1 MKPLFITLL
10 TAALLAGCSGGTT
23 DLPEQVPD
31 EAALSAPASDK
42 ADNKKEADQGA
53 SVSPAVLQAETADE
67 LAALPPGEL
76 TADFTIEGEASTWNG
91 REVPETI
98 RSAFLDSVKPA
109 AEAAGEDSDALF
121 GAIAGTL
128 GTPSYSELVG
138 WLAEYE
144 PDFDEPLLP
153 EPHEVESEKTRP
165 AFPEKAVI
173 LLDASSSM
181 LLEADGQ
188 LKMETAKSAVRS
200 FGRTIGQKSDVAL
213 YAYGHAGTQNEADKA
228 LSCGT
233 IEDVYPS
240 GKYDAE
246 TFNTAVDGVQ
256 AAGWTP
262 LAGAIRQARE
272 DLAQH
277 EGDIT
282 LYVVS
287 DGAETCGGDPVKEAA
302 AFVQDH
308 PGRHVDIIGFQ
319 VDAEA
324 ESQLKAV
331 ADAGN
336 GNYLGADSLEEMTG
350 GMTEYW
356 LPSDL
361 DLSLLVYQSPDGW
374 ESSTALHHI
383 SERATLAKRAATSE
397 KYRFMGAADLM
408 LEKGLIDEAM
418 RDALN
423 DRSTA
428 REKAHLRI
436 LDGLEEEKRNA
447 VNSEVERID
456 AKIEDYRTRMEALK
470 KEQGS

>member
-1 MKPLFITLL
+1 M
-10 TAALLAGCSGGTT
+10 
-23 DLPEQVPD
+23 
-31 EAALSAPASDK
+31 
-42 ADNKKEADQGA
+42 
-53 SVSPAVLQAETADE
+53 
-67 LAALPPGEL
+67 PPGEL

-98 RSAFLDSVKPA
+98 RAAFLDSVKPA
-109 AEAAGEDSDALF
+109 AEAAGDDPDALF
-121 GAIAGTL
+121 GAIAGFL

-144 PDFDEPLLP
+144 PAFDEPLLP
-153 EPHEVESEKTRP
+153 EPHEIESEKTRP

-213 YAYGHAGTQNEADKA
+213 YAYGHAGTQDEADKA

-233 IEDVYPS
+233 IEGVYPS

-246 TFNTAVDGVQ
+246 TFNAAVDGVR

-262 LAGAIRQARE
+262 LAGAIHQARE

-282 LYVVS
+282 VYVVS

-302 AFVQDH
+302 AFVKDH

-324 ESQLKAV
+324 ESQ
-331 ADAGN
+331 
-336 GNYLGADSLEEMTG
+336 MTG

-356 LPSDL
+356 MPSDL
-361 DLSLLVYQSPDGW
+361 DLSLLVHQSPRGW
-374 ESSTALHHI
+374 ESSTILHRI

-408 LEKGLIDEAM
+408 LEKGLIDGAM

-428 REKAHLRI
+428 REEAHRRI

-456 AKIEDYRTRMEALK
+456 AKIDDYRTRMEALK